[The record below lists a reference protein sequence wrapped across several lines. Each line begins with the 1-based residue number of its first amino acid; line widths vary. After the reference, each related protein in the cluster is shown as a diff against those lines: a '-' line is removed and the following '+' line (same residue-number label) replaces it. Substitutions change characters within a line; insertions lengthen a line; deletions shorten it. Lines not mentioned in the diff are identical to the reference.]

1 MAPEI
6 LDGRRLAGVLTEKVG
21 ERVAKLVATGQPPP
35 GLATVLV
42 GDDPASEVYVAAKH
56 RACASAGLRSF
67 NRRLPASATF
77 AEVARCID
85 GLNTDPD
92 VSGIL
97 LQLPLPEGLRAESLI
112 DVIDPAK
119 DVDGLSASNAGLV
132 AQERPNLA
140 PCTPDGVILLLEQHG
155 IEIEGMHIVIVG
167 RSNLVGKPLASLL
180 LARDATVTVCHHRTR
195 NLESLTRIADIVVAA
210 CGVPRLLGDSAIREG
225 AVVIDVGI
233 TRLPEGLVGDVDFD
247 AVLPKVRAITP
258 VPGGVGPMT
267 VACLLVNTL
276 RAAESAAGRR
286 VAPLLSAGAH

>member
-1 MAPEI
+1 MASEV
-6 LDGRRLAGVLTEKVG
+6 LDGRRLADILAEKVR
-21 ERVAKLVATGQPPP
+21 ERVDELTAAGLPAP

-42 GDDPASEVYVAAKH
+42 GGDPASQVYVAAKH
-56 RACASAGLRSF
+56 RACARAGLRSF
-67 NRRLPASATF
+67 NHELPADATF
-77 AEVARCID
+77 AEVAGCIE
-85 GLNTDPD
+85 GLNEDPD

-97 LQLPLPEGLRAESLI
+97 LQLPLPAGLRAERLI
-112 DVIDPAK
+112 DLIDPAK
-119 DVDGLSASNAGLV
+119 DVDGLSANNAGLV

-140 PCTPDGVILLLEQHG
+140 PCTPDGVVLLLEQHG
-155 IEIEGMHIVIVG
+155 IEIEGMHVVIVG

-195 NLESLTRIADIVVAA
+195 DLESLTRIADIVVAA
-210 CGVPRLLGDSAIREG
+210 CGVPRLLGADAIREG

-233 TRLPEGLVGDVDFD
+233 TRLPEGLVGDVDFA

-276 RAAESAAGRR
+276 RAAEAAAGRR
-286 VAPLLSAGAH
+286 VAPLLAG

>member
-21 ERVAKLVATGQPPP
+21 ERVADLVAAGQPAP

-85 GLNTDPD
+85 GLNDDPD

-112 DVIDPAK
+112 DVIDPVK

-140 PCTPDGVILLLEQHG
+140 PCTPDGVILLLEQHR

-195 NLESLTRIADIVVAA
+195 DLESLTRIADIVVAA

-247 AVLPKVRAITP
+247 AVVPKVRAITP

-286 VAPLLSAGAH
+286 VAPLLSLAQ